1 MSDNLADSTAR
12 LERLVAQIMKETD
25 SVKYDEIG
33 SEIWQALSER
43 ERLMKQ
49 KSPVKQSGD
58 KTIKTS
64 REPNHMMPHRKTP
77 CVPPFSVNLR

>member
-12 LERLVAQIMKETD
+12 LERLVAQTMKETD

-33 SEIWQALSER
+33 SQIWRALSER

-49 KSPVKQSGD
+49 KSAPVKQSGE
-58 KTIKTS
+58 KTIK
-64 REPNHMMPHRKTP
+64 N
-77 CVPPFSVNLR
+77 VA

>member
-12 LERLVAQIMKETD
+12 LERLVAQTMKETD

-33 SEIWQALSER
+33 SQIWRALSEC

-49 KSPVKQSGD
+49 KSPPVKQSGE
-58 KTIKTS
+58 KTIK
-64 REPNHMMPHRKTP
+64 N
-77 CVPPFSVNLR
+77 VA